1 MKRALLIAAV
11 SAVTLFAGCG
21 GPAPTPS
28 PGTEPEP
35 APGSSSQASDMDWNT
50 DPDVFSDPVAA
61 SSSSALVDQDD
72 EGQPLNGTTV
82 EAYAPLLQGCD
93 LTSGLRGSALP
104 TGCSNNGPLRSS
116 PLAWVRLDGVTMEN
130 GTPVSSVAVDGT
142 LLTGLVNGTAV
153 SGQDFEKAYF
163 AGVATSG
170 ATVQLRVEHVE
181 RPTARQADVW
191 HYEFRYL
198 TANGEWKNLCQG
210 KKAVVTAGRWD
221 FHQGVAGDGAKIAD
235 SAVLTIGCERSAIE
249 KCINGGYRPWVTR
262 SGVSLDPYHQACVR
276 MLRADYCGD
285 GVSHTKPG
293 AKVNLYDPLGIQQDD
308 EKWVLEA
315 QWTATGAQCLNTLN
329 LAPLN
334 APCLATLGTPTCGQA
349 TSLTGD
355 TLIISETPH
364 TGGRDGYLNQ

>member
-1 MKRALLIAAV
+1 
-11 SAVTLFAGCG
+11 
-21 GPAPTPS
+21 
-28 PGTEPEP
+28 
-35 APGSSSQASDMDWNT
+35 MDWNT
-50 DPDVFSDPVAA
+50 DPDVFSDPTA
-61 SSSSALVDQDD
+61 SSGSNALVDQD
-72 EGQPLNGTTV
+72 EGQALNGTTV

-93 LTSGLRGSALP
+93 LTSGLRGSMLP

-163 AGVATSG
+163 VGVATSG

-181 RPTARQADVW
+181 RPSDHQEDVW

-198 TANGEWKNLCQG
+198 TAKGDWKNLCAPG
-210 KKAVVTAGRWD
+210 KTVITSGRWD
-221 FHQGVAGDGAKIAD
+221 FHQGAAGDGAKID
-235 SAVLTIGCERSAIE
+235 DRTVFTIGCGRSAIT
-249 KCINGGYRPWVTR
+249 KCINGGYMPWAAR
-262 SGVSLDPYHQACVR
+262 NGVSLDPYHQACVR

-293 AKVNLYDPLGIQQDD
+293 AKVNLYDRIGIQRDD

-315 QWTATGAQCLNTLN
+315 QWTAAGAQCVNTLN
-329 LAPLN
+329 LNALD
-334 APCLATLGTPTCGQA
+334 APCLASMGTPTCGQN
-349 TSLTGD
+349 TSLAGD

-364 TGGRDGYLNQ
+364 AGGRDGRLNE